1 MKKSAE
7 ALLLLLCLLAIN
19 AYSQGPVFLGIKGG
33 LSIPNLH
40 DGSTGNLVNS
50 GYGSRLGLD
59 AAVQAEFPLK
69 ERISFQLE
77 LEYCA
82 QGGRK
87 NSMQAFPVPP
97 ELAGMFPPGQAPQFL
112 YAHYSSEARINYLM
126 LPLLAKYH
134 VHSGKHWDTYAAVG
148 PFVSLV
154 LTAKNITRGSSNIY
168 LDAAGTQ
175 PVTQSPQSFDNTE
188 NIKNDLHAFNIGV
201 SGHLGI
207 ARKTNSGSIFLEA
220 GGNYG
225 FANIQKGD
233 GNGKNKTGAAVMNL
247 GYQFKLPHR
256 HG

>member
-1 MKKSAE
+1 MKKHAE
-7 ALLLLLCLLAIN
+7 TLLLLLCLLTFS
-19 AYSQGPVFLGIKGG
+19 AYSQHSRYLGIKGG
-33 LSIPNLH
+33 LSIPNLQ
-40 DGSTGNLVNS
+40 DGSSANPINS

-59 AAVQAEFPLK
+59 AAVQAAFQLK
-69 ERISFQLE
+69 DRFSFQLE

-97 ELAGMFPPGQAPQFL
+97 ELAGMFPPGQAPEYL

-134 VHSGKHWDTYAAVG
+134 VHSGKHWDAYAAVG

-175 PVTQSPQSFDNTE
+175 PVTPSPQSFDNTQ
-188 NIKNDLHAFNIGV
+188 NIRNDLHAFNAGV
-201 SGHLGI
+201 SGHIGI
-207 ARKTNSGSIFLEA
+207 AHKINSSAIFLEA

-225 FANIQKGD
+225 FINIQKGN
-233 GNGKNKTGAAVMNL
+233 GNGKNKTGAAVVNL
-247 GYQFKLPHR
+247 GYQLSF
-256 HG
+256 GIFE